1 MKIDA
6 AELQVLAARTSQYPE
21 DGLPEFLLVGRSNVG
36 KSSFINSIVQRK
48 NIAHTSSTPGKTQT
62 LNFYIVNNRFY
73 LVDAPGYGYA
83 QVNKETQ
90 KKETN
95 LMFEYI
101 KGRIADLTP
110 TLAVIETNQIGF
122 SINISLNTYSAI
134 DGLEDA
140 TLYIYESIREDAFT
154 LYGFSTKEE
163 RDLFLLLISVSG
175 VGATSARMILSA
187 YTVPELQMLISTE
200 NVKQLKSI
208 KGIGSK
214 TAERIIVDL
223 KDKVQKLSGEI
234 PAASPVNNNKQEAL
248 AALVVLGFNQAA
260 ASKVVDAI
268 AKDNPTA
275 SIELLIKEALNRLR

>member
-1 MKIDA
+1 
-6 AELQVLAARTSQYPE
+6 
-21 DGLPEFLLVGRSNVG
+21 
-36 KSSFINSIVQRK
+36 
-48 NIAHTSSTPGKTQT
+48 
-62 LNFYIVNNRFY
+62 
-73 LVDAPGYGYA
+73 
-83 QVNKETQ
+83 
-90 KKETN
+90 
-95 LMFEYI
+95 MFEYI